1 MRWLLLSLLI
11 GISYGEVTPHIA
23 ELTIPQNVTSESL
36 AALITSVP
44 TNGTTELNIE
54 LPANNTDPCI
64 DINLSMFANVNVI
77 NIDKGTW
84 CGNILSE
91 NAIQSLGLIDMTLS
105 GSVMLPGIVHDLEI
119 TGSTFLQNAD
129 CCGSHAA
136 VINVPQV
143 SSIIIEGARLQG
155 GCRLF
160 GDTVVNE
167 ELHFP
172 SLGEQNILKDNA
184 FCHGL
189 SLGDNTSLTIG
200 EFTQTAFG
208 NITGADLSLMCGD
221 VNKVYNKTSETCD
234 IATCTPVVSA
244 DHMCNTVATTT
255 AAPDPDS
262 TEISTGTALGIAAG
276 ALVAIGF
283 AVHKREPITNA
294 VRGLF
299 FSKENPLADLRSRS
313 EALSNVL

>member
-23 ELTIPQNVTSESL
+23 EITIPQNVTSESL
-36 AALITSVP
+36 AALISSVP

-64 DINLSMFANVNVI
+64 DINLSTFANLDVI

-84 CGNILSE
+84 CGNIISD
-91 NAIQSLGLIDMTLS
+91 NAIQALGLIDMTLS

-136 VINVPQV
+136 VIDVPHIN
-143 SSIIIEGARLQG
+143 IISVEGARLQG

-160 GDTVVNE
+160 GDTEVNE

-189 SLGDNTSLTIG
+189 SLGDTVSLSIG
-200 EFTQTAFG
+200 GFTQTAFG

-255 AAPDPDS
+255 AAPESDGAA
-262 TEISTGTALGIAAG
+262 ISEAGVAAIIAVAVVAGLGIGYHNRETLIRVFGVGTNAAG
-276 ALVAIGF
+276 LEL
-283 AVHKREPITNA
+283 H
-294 VRGLF
+294 
-299 FSKENPLADLRSRS
+299 SRS
-313 EALSNVL
+313 EVLSNVL